1 MLTPDQFAEAPVYN
15 LLAEAAKGRIG
26 IDQRW
31 YAAILSRGQD
41 AVADINR
48 FGTEDH
54 EDDPIDL
61 DEDLLLLLHKLKSPA
76 AVPYFVEYLRK
87 HPEGVSDILIEA
99 LLPVRQAAL
108 EPLIQLYDELSEDDA
123 GEVAFALASFRIRD
137 DRVLKILLDRLEY
150 DTGDGALCLGL
161 YGDPAAKPALEE
173 MLAEVDDEHL
183 RSDISDAVEQLG
195 RGEDEEIQIHD
206 LDIEEMVPKK
216 AFPEFEVLDEPDLLA
231 LLESGDPEYRF
242 AAAAGFIN
250 QDKTAKTVSKLLEVA
265 QNDTDVTVRAKSWEA
280 LGTEVGENEEV
291 SRVLLKKLQD
301 ESAPKQ
307 ERVGALAGLGQVSNQ
322 PPIREY
328 AEQFY
333 EDPATRAAAMS
344 AMWNSLDK
352 SFAKYFPKHL
362 DDPDIDV
369 RKQAISGVG
378 YLGIHDAAERLQAF
392 FSDDDL
398 RANAIFAYALAI
410 RGEVSPGRV
419 RGLFRRIEQAVGAL
433 SEAETELVE
442 VALDERLMLN
452 GHKPVFRPQ
461 DDDED
466 VDVDEGEASPAPVTA
481 AKVGRND
488 PCPCGSGKKYKK
500 CHGA

>member
-1 MLTPDQFAEAPVYN
+1 MLTPDQFAEAPVYT

-31 YAAILSRGQD
+31 YAAILTRGQD
-41 AVADINR
+41 AVAEINR
-48 FGTEDH
+48 FGTENH

-61 DEDLLLLLHKLKSPA
+61 DEDLLLLLHKLKSPS
-76 AVPYFVEYLRK
+76 AVPYFVEYFRR
-87 HPEGVSDILIEA
+87 HPDGVSDILIEA
-99 LLPVRQAAL
+99 LLPIRQAAL

-137 DRVLKILLDRLEY
+137 DRVLRILLDRLEY

-161 YGDPAAKPALEE
+161 YGDPAAKTALEK
-173 MLAEVDDEHL
+173 MLTDVDDEHL
-183 RSDISDAVEQLG
+183 KSDISDAIEQLG
-195 RGEDEEIQIHD
+195 RGEDEDVQVHD
-206 LDIEEMVPKK
+206 LEIEEMVPKK
-216 AFPEFEVLDEPDLLA
+216 AFPEFEVLDEPDLLE
-231 LLESGDPEYRF
+231 LLQSGDPEYRF
-242 AAAAGFIN
+242 AAAAGFVN

-265 QNDTDVTVRAKSWEA
+265 QNDPDVTVRAKCWEA
-280 LGTEVGENEEV
+280 LGTEVSENEEV
-291 SRVLLKKLQD
+291 SGALLKKLQD
-301 ESAPKQ
+301 ESAPRQ
-307 ERVGALAGLGQVSNQ
+307 ERVGALAGLGQLSNE
-322 PPIREY
+322 PPIRQY

-333 EDPATRAAAMS
+333 EDPTTRAAAMS

-378 YLGIHDAAERLQAF
+378 YLGINDAAERLRTF
-392 FSDDDL
+392 FSDEDL

-410 RGEVSPGRV
+410 RAEVTPGRV

-452 GHKPVFRPQ
+452 GHKQVFRPQ
-461 DDDED
+461 DDEESDIED
-466 VDVDEGEASPAPVTA
+466 VDESPAPVTA